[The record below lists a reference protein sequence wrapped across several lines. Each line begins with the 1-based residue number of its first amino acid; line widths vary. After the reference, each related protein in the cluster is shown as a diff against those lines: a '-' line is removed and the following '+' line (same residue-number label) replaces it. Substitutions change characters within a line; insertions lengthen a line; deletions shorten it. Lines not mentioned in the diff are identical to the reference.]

1 MGSRFKASPLSI
13 AVPEKAFNQWMEDE
27 TSRRRRGGGEAD
39 APSSSTNWPNL
50 SAITFNDLINFQG
63 REWVEFLGLKSG
75 LQKSY
80 CWTKSLGQ
88 IRKRVDENVSRYLVN
103 YIRTTMVML
112 CCLLCERPESLV
124 GIIVILAILDWFSQF
139 TAHTNLDKQSTT
151 YQILSILVTV
161 VVWFVVFLSK
171 AMASVTR
178 SVAMAG
184 TVVGLHAA
192 LRLTQAEEQDRVK
205 AAKKQ
210 HKKNK

>member
-80 CWTKSLGQ
+80 CWTKNLGQ